1 MALTQRKKRPIDRNL
16 KFLGDT
22 RLLIIATEGR
32 ITEKQYFA
40 QFRNRRVQVKVI
52 PTGEDNKSS
61 PEYVLERLKH
71 FRQEYQLEAN
81 DELWLM
87 IDVDKWQD
95 KKLSSVTKEAK
106 ASGFKLAISNPCFE
120 IWLLCHYILPSH
132 KTAYCKE
139 ITEQLSK
146 ELKKV
151 HNCGYNKA
159 KLNTDHFK
167 PYVKQAVQNAK
178 QLDNNPS
185 TRWPNQLGTHV
196 YKVVEQLIE
205 GKLCPNSSSKPTTLK

>member
-1 MALTQRKKRPIDRNL
+1 MALTHRKKRPIDRSL
-16 KFLGDT
+16 KSLRDT

-61 PEYVLERLKH
+61 PEYVLERLKP
-71 FRQEYQLEAN
+71 FRQEYQLGAE

-87 IDVDKWQD
+87 IDVDRWPE

-106 ASGFKLAISNPCFE
+106 ISGFKLAISNPCFE
-120 IWLLCHYILPSH
+120 TWLLCHYILPTIT
-132 KTAYCKE
+132 TASCQE
-139 ITEQLSK
+139 ITKQLGN

-151 HNCGYNKA
+151 HNSAYNKA
-159 KLNTDHFK
+159 KLNIDNFK
-167 PYVKQAVQNAK
+167 PYVKQALENAK

-185 TRWPNQLGTHV
+185 TRWPNQVGTHV
-196 YKVVEQLIE
+196 YKVVDQLVK
-205 GKLCPNSSSKPTTLK
+205 GKI

>member
-1 MALTQRKKRPIDRNL
+1 MALTQRKKRPIDRSL
-16 KFLGDT
+16 KSLGDT

-61 PEYVLERLKH
+61 PEYVLGRLKY
-71 FRQEYQLEAN
+71 FRQEHDLEVN

-87 IDVDKWQD
+87 IDVDRWKD

-106 ASGFKLAISNPCFE
+106 ASGFKLAVSNPCFE
-120 IWLLCHYILPSH
+120 TWLLCHYILPTVVTIS
-132 KTAYCKE
+132 CKE
-139 ITEQLSK
+139 ITEQLGD

-151 HNCGYNKA
+151 HNSGYNKS
-159 KLNTDHFK
+159 KLNTDYFK
-167 PYVKQAVQNAK
+167 PYVKQAVQNAQ
-178 QLDNNPS
+178 QLDNNPNA
-185 TRWPNQLGTHV
+185 RWPNQVGTHV
-196 YKVVEQLIE
+196 YKVIDQIV
-205 GKLCPNSSSKPTTLK
+205 KCSP

>member
-1 MALTQRKKRPIDRNL
+1 MALTHRKKRPIDRNL
-16 KFLGDT
+16 KVLADT

-61 PEYVLERLKH
+61 PEYILRRLKD
-71 FRQEYQLEAN
+71 FRQEYDLKAD

-87 IDVDKWQD
+87 IDVDRWKD
-95 KKLSSVTKEAK
+95 KKLKSVTKEAK
-106 ASGFKLAISNPCFE
+106 DSGFQLAVSNPCFE
-120 IWLLCHYILPSH
+120 TWLLCHYTLPTITTSTCQ
-132 KTAYCKE
+132 K
-139 ITEQLSK
+139 ITEQLSQ

-159 KLNTDHFK
+159 KLNTDYFK

-178 QLDNNPS
+178 QLDNHPKA
-185 TRWPNQLGTHV
+185 RWLNQVGTHV
-196 YKVVEQLIE
+196 YKVVEQLITN
-205 GKLCPNSSSKPTTLK
+205 L

>member
-1 MALTQRKKRPIDRNL
+1 MALTQRKKRPIERSL
-16 KFLGDT
+16 KSLRDT

-40 QFRNRRVQVKVI
+40 QFHNRRVQVKVI

-71 FRQEYQLEAN
+71 FRQEHELEAN

-87 IDVDKWQD
+87 IDVDRWQD
-95 KKLSSVTKEAK
+95 KKLSSVTQEAK

-120 IWLLCHYILPSH
+120 TWLLCHYILPTIT
-132 KTAYCKE
+132 TASCKK
-139 ITEQLSK
+139 ITEQLND

-151 HNCGYNKA
+151 YNSGYNKA
-159 KLNTDHFK
+159 KLDTDHFK
-167 PYVKQAVQNAK
+167 PYVKQALQNAK
-178 QLDNNPS
+178 QLENNPS
-185 TRWPNQLGTHV
+185 ARWPNQVGTHV
-196 YKVVEQLIE
+196 YKVVELVTKKI
-205 GKLCPNSSSKPTTLK
+205 